1 MSSYE
6 KQAVIFSKFV
16 DNFADLMKTQI
27 FRLDYLIPLVFS
39 GISSGSLDLHT
50 GETADCHSSWAGGI
64 TVIYIEFHTYLSTGA
79 GDKTL
84 NGHMLY
90 SADHT
95 IDNRQR

>member
-27 FRLDYLIPLVFS
+27 FRLDYLISLVFS

-50 GETADCHSSWAGGI
+50 GETADCHSYWAGGI
-64 TVIYIEFHTYLSTGA
+64 TVILIEFHPYLVTG
-79 GDKTL
+79 DRT
-84 NGHMLY
+84 LY
-90 SADHT
+90 SWSHSVEL
-95 IDNRQR
+95 

>member
-27 FRLDYLIPLVFS
+27 FRLDYLISVVFS

-50 GETADCHSSWAGGI
+50 GETADCHSYWAGGI
-64 TVIYIEFHTYLSTGA
+64 TVREIEFHPHLVTGEW
-79 GDKTL
+79 
-84 NGHMLY
+84 
-90 SADHT
+90 
-95 IDNRQR
+95 R